1 MVVRVRFPLLVLFE
15 VEMGLKHD
23 TAKVVKNRIVI
34 SATTNEDNLIAKL
47 VHKVNIKDSVV
58 VAKIA
63 GE

>member
-1 MVVRVRFPLLVLFE
+1 
-15 VEMGLKHD
+15 MGLKHD